1 MTETI
6 ALLDVLQSFTIV
18 VTSSSEHWTRPR
30 FNNFQLFVLKKSWR
44 LFHLFHR
51 WFIDP
56 VLFDHFKK
64 QNKTFVKND
73 LFLSYL
79 TPTQIIVGP
88 NYSGKSTF
96 LRQIG
101 VLSIIAQCGCFVPA
115 EVIICLFI
123 HL

>member
-1 MTETI
+1 MADSYRTYVELEEEDEESGSRHI
-6 ALLDVLQSFTIV
+6 CELSMPLEIEFRDVCFSY
-18 VTSSSEHWTRPR
+18 EE
-30 FNNFQLFVLKKSWR
+30 
-44 LFHLFHR
+44 
-51 WFIDP
+51 D